1 MCRQVAPSRLAA
13 ANSRLRG
20 MRVGEFELVDE
31 QLHLGDANGNRFEVP
46 CPCDPSCTISILVHF
61 VPDFTPLQMPSF
73 LCNLWHAYIEVS

>member
-46 CPCDPSCTISILVHF
+46 CPRNPSCTISFLAQS
-61 VPDFTPLQMPSF
+61 VPAFTLLQMLSV
-73 LCNLWHAYIEVS
+73 LCNFGMHS